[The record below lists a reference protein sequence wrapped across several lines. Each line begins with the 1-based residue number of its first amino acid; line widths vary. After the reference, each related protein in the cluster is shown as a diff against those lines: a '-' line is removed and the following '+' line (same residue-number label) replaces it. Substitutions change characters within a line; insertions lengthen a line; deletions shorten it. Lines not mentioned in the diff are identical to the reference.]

1 MERPFA
7 PRPRK
12 ILERLQPYVPGKAPE
27 EVRRSHGL
35 EKVIKMASNENPW
48 GTSPKALE
56 RAKRELEKSA
66 LYPEGSCLELREA
79 LAKRYEVS
87 KDMIVVSNGGD
98 NVLGLIAHAFLEVGD
113 EAVMATPTF
122 PIYRTAALVAGGEP
136 IEVPLRNFVHDLHA
150 MAQKVGP
157 RTKLLFICNPNNPTG
172 TIVRRHD
179 LMGFLETLPE
189 TVLVVLDEVYCD
201 FVEEEDFP
209 DGISLIKEGWRI
221 LSVRS
226 FSKLYGLAGLR
237 IGYAVG
243 PEDIID
249 ALEKVREP
257 FPVNRVA
264 QAAALGA
271 LEDEDFRRFVISETK
286 GERKRLT
293 SALEDM
299 GLKCLESHTNF
310 LFVDLGRDSE
320 VVFEKLLRMGIII
333 RPGKIWGTPT
343 WCRIT
348 IGRREENQE
357 LLSALRKVL
366 AG

>member
-56 RAKRELEKSA
+56 RAKMELEKSA

-271 LEDEDFRRFVISETK
+271 LEDEEFRRFVISETK
-286 GERKRLT
+286 GERKRLA

-299 GLKCLESHTNF
+299 GLNCLESHTNF